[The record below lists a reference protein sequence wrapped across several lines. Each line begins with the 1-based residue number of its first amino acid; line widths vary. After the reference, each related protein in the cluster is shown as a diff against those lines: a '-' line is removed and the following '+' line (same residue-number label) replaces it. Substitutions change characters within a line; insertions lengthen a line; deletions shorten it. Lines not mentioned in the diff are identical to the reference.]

1 MKKYEVYKKNR
12 RMSPY
17 SSYYLVDELMQIYGF
32 YNFIIILIIFQE
44 IYIILTTHK
53 SVSRPDYQD
62 SATTAPAIHSL
73 YEYQAT
79 GNYTYCQSDAT

>member
-32 YNFIIILIIFQE
+32 YNFIIIPIIFQE

-53 SVSRPDYQD
+53 SVSRPDYPD
-62 SATTAPAIHSL
+62 SATTAPARHSL
-73 YEYQAT
+73 YEYRVIK
-79 GNYTYCQSDAT
+79 NCKYYQSDAA